1 MIIRL
6 LTRRFGAIPPQVRE
20 QIDHLSI
27 TQLEDL
33 GKALLDFSSTTD
45 LTSWL
50 NEHQQ

>member
-1 MIIRL
+1 MISRL
-6 LTRRFGAIPPQVRE
+6 LTRRFGAVAPEVRE
-20 QIDHLSI
+20 QIEKLSI

-33 GKALLDFSSTTD
+33 GEALLDFSSTAD